1 MLSKLPGEPQAFPHP
16 GRWRSGGRNEK
27 YWKEK
32 TVLAF
37 KHRCKEGRL
46 KAPSTA
52 STSNHVENIPQG
64 MTHLTAWCQVPASW
78 LHPRAADRALKGKE
92 CVWLSDQPGHS
103 PSQLMSLDWTV
114 SLSAPCSSE
123 MNFLLPHRAVMKSNC
138 GNVKFRAWK

>member
-1 MLSKLPGEPQAFPHP
+1 MLSKLPGEPQAFSP
-16 GRWRSGGRNEK
+16 RQVEEWGRNEK

-46 KAPSTA
+46 KSTVD
-52 STSNHVENIPQG
+52 SKYIKSHIENIPQG

-78 LHPRAADRALKGKE
+78 LHPRAADRALKGKSAFG
-92 CVWLSDQPGHS
+92 CQTSSGHS
-103 PSQLMSLDWTV
+103 LSQLMRLDWTV